1 MGNRKKLI
9 SMFMLVITAFIWG
22 TAFVAQVTGME
33 SIGPLSFCAFR
44 NLIAAVIMIPYTMLL
59 NKRRCEFLEE
69 DGTETTWKG
78 CMIGGIVCGTVLLG
92 GTTLQQ
98 VGLQYTTAGKAAFI
112 TSIYIVLVTIFG
124 ILRSGRISK
133 ATLFAVAMSM
143 TGLYLI
149 SVKGGLSF
157 ERGDLIVFAGAFFWA
172 GHILVCDKFS
182 KCCDPLKIS
191 CIQYMVVFLLSG
203 VLMMMYE
210 EPTLSGVVASWPSL
224 FYAGFFSSCIAYT
237 FQMLS
242 QRYVPPT
249 TASIIMS
256 MESIFAAFSGM
267 IFLGET
273 LTAREFIGCVL
284 VFAATVTAQLNEI
297 KRG

>member
-1 MGNRKKLI
+1 MGKRKKII
-9 SMFMLVITAFIWG
+9 SMSMLVITAFIWG
-22 TAFVAQVTGME
+22 TAFVAQVAGME
-33 SIGPLSFCAFR
+33 SIGPLSFCALR
-44 NLIAAVIMIPYTMLL
+44 NLIAAVIMIPCTMLL
-59 NKRRCEFLEE
+59 DKRRRLSLEKE
-69 DGTETTWKG
+69 GTDASWSNCLT
-78 CMIGGIVCGTVLLG
+78 GGMACGAMLFCGTS
-92 GTTLQQ
+92 LQQ
-98 VGLQYTTAGKAAFI
+98 IGLQYTTAGKAAFI
-112 TSIYIVLVTIFG
+112 SSVYIVLVTVFG
-124 ILRSGRISK
+124 ILRGNRMSK
-133 ATLFAVAMSM
+133 SVLFAVVMGT

-149 SVKGGLSF
+149 SVKGDFTF
-157 ERGDLIVFAGAFFWA
+157 ERGDLIELASAFFWS

-182 KCCDPLKIS
+182 KRCDPLKIS
-191 CIQYMVVFLLSG
+191 CIQYLVVSLLSG
-203 VLMMMYE
+203 VFMVIYE
-210 EPTLSGVVASWPSL
+210 KPTIADIAASLFPL

-237 FQMLS
+237 FQLLS